1 MLSDVMN
8 MGAQT
13 NLHKEHVNLRDL
25 LESVCR
31 EVLSIYQRSDVTIL
45 FDIGPTKELY
55 VDRAKIKRVLSNIV
69 TNAIQAMG
77 SNENIIFRAKMS
89 KDSELEL
96 ELSNTGSH
104 INEDKL
110 SNIFDSFYTFG
121 KKSGTG
127 LGLAIAK
134 KFIEAHGGSIFCMS
148 SEKKNEVSFYM
159 TLPVDKRSL
168 DVAPISRKDSQISII

>member
-1 MLSDVMN
+1 
-8 MGAQT
+8 
-13 NLHKEHVNLRDL
+13 
-25 LESVCR
+25 
-31 EVLSIYQRSDVTIL
+31 
-45 FDIGPTKELY
+45 
-55 VDRAKIKRVLSNIV
+55 
-69 TNAIQAMG
+69 MG

-134 KFIEAHGGSIFCMS
+134 KFIEAHGGSISCMS
-148 SEKKNEVSFYM
+148 SE
-159 TLPVDKRSL
+159 
-168 DVAPISRKDSQISII
+168 RKMKFLFI